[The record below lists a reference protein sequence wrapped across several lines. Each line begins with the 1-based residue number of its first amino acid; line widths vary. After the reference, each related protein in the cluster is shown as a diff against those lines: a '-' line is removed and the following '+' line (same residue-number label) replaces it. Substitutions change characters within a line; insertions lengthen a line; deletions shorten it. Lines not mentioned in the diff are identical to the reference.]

1 MRTLNSVR
9 VWGWFCLIVA
19 AVPPASAQLGPGWEE
34 HHPLRKIHLA
44 NKDDKLVSLNH
55 DFAANVTHE
64 VGAPATAAYTYDHA
78 TATETFVLR
87 KPGERAEIRVHDN
100 YATGSRQ
107 FEGYVTVY
115 PPIER
120 QMIFQ
125 IWGSGEKNRATQM
138 ILRAFDR
145 DGGTLLAT
153 NRVTDSPV
161 VATQIYGRE
170 IKVNV
175 IHLQEDVGG
184 RILVYLDDRMVLDIP
199 DTYKEIINQSG
210 NYHKYGCYGSF
221 EAAFTE
227 AKTRW
232 RKVRHFRGGTAP

>member
-19 AVPPASAQLGPGWEE
+19 AVPSASAQLGPGWEE

-184 RILVYLDDRMVLDIP
+184 RILVYLDDRKVLDIP